1 MTEPGASRV
10 AVYVDFDNIVIS
22 YYDHVHGD
30 GQFHKDRRAPQTL
43 AGKAAD
49 AEVDLAAVLDYAS
62 SFGTL
67 AQVRAY
73 ADWSRPE
80 NSGYREQLVGRS
92 VELVQLFP
100 AAAYGKNGAD
110 IRLAIDAVEDMFR
123 LPDVTHVVIVAGDS
137 DYVPLAQRL
146 KRLNRTVVAV
156 GVAGSTARSL
166 VTAVDR
172 FTSYQE
178 LPGLEAKGAEAAEL
192 AEVPVEPPARQPARQ
207 SHEENQQ
214 RRATNTLRRAMRL
227 SEEDDDGWVRGSGL
241 KDQMLR
247 IDPTFSEK
255 PLGFR
260 SFTRFL
266 ESRETL
272 VELDRSGSSHRVRL
286 RG

>member
-1 MTEPGASRV
+1 MTEPGVTRV

-22 YYDHVHGD
+22 QYDQVHGD
-30 GQFHKDRRAPQTL
+30 GQFHRDRKAPQTL
-43 AGKAAD
+43 VRKVRE
-49 AEVDLAAVLDYAS
+49 AEVDLDAVLDYAS

-80 NSGYREQLVGRS
+80 NAGYRDQLVSRS

-156 GVAGSTARSL
+156 GVAGSTAKSL
-166 VTAVDR
+166 VSAVDR
-172 FTSYQE
+172 FTGYQE
-178 LPGLEAKGAEAAEL
+178 LPGLEDAVKPLPGTA
-192 AEVPVEPPARQPARQ
+192 PEPPPAKQPTKVTR
-207 SHEENQQ
+207 EENQQ
-214 RRATNTLRRAMRL
+214 RRATNTLRKALRL
-227 SEEDDDGWVRGSGL
+227 GDNPDGWTAYSAL

-255 PLGFR
+255 SLGFG
-260 SFTRFL
+260 SFTKFL
-266 ESRETL
+266 ESRESL
-272 VELDRSGSSHRVRL
+272 VEVDRSTSSHRARP
-286 RG
+286 RS